1 MNIESSFYDLTG
13 RYVTSMSMPDDEAV
27 RLNTPPGTTAVSG
40 RFSEDTYLHQGEVKT
55 IPARPS
61 EDLFWVF
68 DTIIGEWTDQRTEAE
83 LQAASEQKRRD
94 AIDAINRVRGDART
108 RFITSIPGQD
118 MVYMEKEREA
128 REWVAARATDSNAP
142 DPDEYPHLANEVG
155 TTAPDMDAVA
165 QVYLN
170 MAAMFRTFSAIIEG
184 EAMAALNAVEAA
196 PTGEDASAVA
206 QAFPTRLVT
215 ALAAAG
221 APIDL

>member
-1 MNIESSFYDLTG
+1 MNIERSFYDLTG
-13 RYVTSMSMPDDEAV
+13 RYVTSLSMPDEEAV

-55 IPARPS
+55 IPAPPND
-61 EDLFWVF
+61 EQFWVF
-68 DTIIGEWTDQRTEAE
+68 DTVTGEWTDQRTDAE
-83 LQAASEQKRRD
+83 LQAASEQQRRD
-94 AIDAINRVRGDART
+94 AIDSINRVRGEART

-142 DPDEYPHLANEVG
+142 DPAEYPHLANEVG

-170 MAAMFRTFSAIIEG
+170 MAAMFRAFSAIIEG
-184 EAMAALNAVEAA
+184 EAMAALSEVEAA
-196 PTGEDASAVA
+196 PTGEDAFAVA
-206 QAFPTRLVT
+206 QAFPTRLVA
-215 ALAAAG
+215 ALAG